1 MSADFSF
8 KPGGAPVVQPANDA
22 IAADHAVS
30 IVYPVVDSRTSMV
43 MQPFPDQAGLRR
55 RAYLRALDL
64 AGRTAAR
71 LLITDRM
78 A

>member
-1 MSADFSF
+1 VSTDFSV
-8 KPGGAPVVQPANDA
+8 KPAGAPAVQPANDA
-22 IAADHAVS
+22 IAADRAVS
-30 IVYPVVDSRTSMV
+30 IVYQVLDNRTSPV
-43 MQPFPDQAGLRR
+43 QPFPDQAGLRR

-64 AGRTAAR
+64 AGRTPAR